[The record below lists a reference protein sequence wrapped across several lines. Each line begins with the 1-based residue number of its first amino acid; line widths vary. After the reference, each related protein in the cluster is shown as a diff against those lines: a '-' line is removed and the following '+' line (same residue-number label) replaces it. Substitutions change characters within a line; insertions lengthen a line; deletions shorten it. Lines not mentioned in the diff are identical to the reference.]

1 MVVFTVIKE
10 MTVLSH
16 MVALIFNN
24 RTSFTSNLLTQMLQV
39 QPELVEQQEYWTTH
53 VYSLIFLLLLKFHN

>member
-16 MVALIFNN
+16 MVALIFNK
-24 RTSFTSNLLTQMLQV
+24 RISFTSNLLTQMLQV
-39 QPELVEQQEYWTTH
+39 QPEPVEQQEYWTTH